1 MTAFGGMCLKPIIL
15 AAPYIHDAI
24 LSTKKLSKMFPSV
37 NGGRVALLLFRFI
50 VSIATFLLECFLD
63 HLDFYQ
69 SLQQP
74 RGSCSEL
81 FETKIPV
88 FISLRPHF
96 QEIRALDIPGTL
108 IFILTTYKRT

>member
-15 AAPYIHDAI
+15 AALISMMLYCLQRNCRRRFPK
-24 LSTKKLSKMFPSV
+24 STV
-37 NGGRVALLLFRFI
+37 RVALLLFRFI
-50 VSIATFLLECFLD
+50 VSIATFLLECFLE

-69 SLQQP
+69 PLQQP